1 LIGQYPENPVPSPAV
16 ATAPSVARCQP
27 VVFSAA
33 APAATP
39 AAIRMT
45 FSAFPT
51 FLSISF
57 LHAHVTVT
65 VRTHDGNAR
74 AREVMVWNNGL
85 PWQVRR
91 LQKSIDYEEIISLAQ

>member
-57 LHAHVTVT
+57 LT